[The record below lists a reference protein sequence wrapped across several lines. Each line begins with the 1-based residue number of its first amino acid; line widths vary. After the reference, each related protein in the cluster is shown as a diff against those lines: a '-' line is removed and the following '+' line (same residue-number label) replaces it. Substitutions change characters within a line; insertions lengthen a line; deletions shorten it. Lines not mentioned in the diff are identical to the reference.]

1 MILKRNL
8 ILATKSFKNVSIIL
22 DWCQFLKIQLPKLRW
37 SLGKTLLF
45 STQNVAFHLCAHF
58 QIFVSKKTF
67 YRSQVHLV
75 WMRADGYALGTYV
88 FFLLLLVF
96 EWETSIKIA
105 FTVWGGEPKKPENF
119 I

>member
-88 FFLLLLVF
+88 FFVTRF